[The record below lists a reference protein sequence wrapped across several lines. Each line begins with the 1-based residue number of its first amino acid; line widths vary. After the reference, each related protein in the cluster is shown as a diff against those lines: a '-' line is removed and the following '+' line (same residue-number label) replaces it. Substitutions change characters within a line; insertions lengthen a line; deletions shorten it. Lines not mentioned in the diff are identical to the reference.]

1 MTTSQRVQTPWQ
13 LRADL
18 ASARFLLWVASA
30 GRSGE
35 LRPEVHLYLY
45 DRYWRLAIHYEQR
58 GKTRRARQLRIKAER
73 HFQLS
78 GHDGPPFAAAM
89 AMPVPRPAFRTLA
102 VSRGDGFGDAA

>member
-1 MTTSQRVQTPWQ
+1 MARADIRGTMVTTSQRVQTPWQ

-45 DRYWRLAIHYEQR
+45 DRYWRLAIYYEQR
-58 GKTRRARQLRIKAER
+58 GKTRRAQQLRIKAER
-73 HFQLS
+73 HFHL
-78 GHDGPPFAAAM
+78 F
-89 AMPVPRPAFRTLA
+89 
-102 VSRGDGFGDAA
+102 RGDDFGDAA

>member
-58 GKTRRARQLRIKAER
+58 GKTCRARQLRIKAER
-73 HFQLS
+73 HFQWMWLWILS
-78 GHDGPPFAAAM
+78 LLHADQGLNTHPSEETFSCA
-89 AMPVPRPAFRTLA
+89 
-102 VSRGDGFGDAA
+102 